1 MFKLKKSIFL
11 LLSLLVPLIFP
22 WAAYAAD
29 EDEIGCL
36 RGDCI
41 SDYGILVEET
51 ERGLTRYR
59 GAFLEG
65 QYHGSGRLEYLEG
78 SEIYKGNWVRGERQ
92 GRGIMWNHSA
102 NWSRSSNI
110 YDIYI
115 GNWEHN
121 RRNGLGTQTFMLLD
135 WVEDRNTES
144 WLINNTENYSG
155 NFRNDIF
162 TGQGTYRWADGAKY
176 VGGWAAGKKHGSGYF
191 DFASGLR
198 SNRIFEFDVQV
209 DF

>member
-1 MFKLKKSIFL
+1 MSKMVKIV
-11 LLSLLVPLIFP
+11 LLVIPIIFS
-22 WAAYAAD
+22 WSAYSAE

-59 GAFLEG
+59 GEFREG
-65 QYHGSGRLEYLEG
+65 QYHGSGRLEYLNG
-78 SEIYKGNWVRGERQ
+78 GEIYKGNWRTGKKQ
-92 GRGIMWNHSA
+92 GRGIL
-102 NWSRSSNI
+102 WSRSLSWSSTNNI

-115 GNWEHN
+115 GNWN
-121 RRNGLGTQTFMLLD
+121 NDRRNGQGTQAFMVLE
-135 WVEDRNTES
+135 WVEDRNSET

-155 NFRNDIF
+155 RFLNDIF
-162 TGQGTYRWADGAKY
+162 TGQGTYRWADGTKY
-176 VGGWAAGKKHGSGYF
+176 TGGWAASKKHGRGYF
-191 DFASGLR
+191 DFGSGIR
-198 SNRIFEFDVQV
+198 SERIFEFDVQV